1 MNEFLD
7 LTIADLL
14 SRYPETSPVFAA
26 HGLEG
31 LISEDGLRVLA
42 PFLTLG
48 TALRSREI
56 AVESFLRLLTEAVA
70 TDQVLEAPGLA
81 DIRKAG
87 ELTLL
92 ALMPCGL
99 KVPFGR
105 VLSSFLEDLKKR
117 EGLAITYAVEGNL
130 NQELSYY
137 PYVDTIETV
146 DELPDI
152 IVSADFNSFY
162 YHSFYKRFVEPGHLV
177 GYGRV
182 NPSEAFAAAG
192 LPDPKGE
199 YFLFGVNPLVL
210 VADLDQVGDRPLPTC
225 WADILE
231 PIWSRDI
238 TLRGNADFFCHAVLL
253 PIFQAGGNE
262 ALLQLAP
269 NVRQGLHPAQ
279 MVKLIDSGQ
288 GGALYV
294 MPEFF
299 AHRVKNQSRIK
310 IIWPTDGALASPV
323 TLQVKREKVAELKP
337 VLEWLTGPELARAL
351 VGARFPVPHAEIEGE
366 LQHAP
371 LKWLGWDWLR
381 QNDIREVNAGI
392 DRIFLPAVKG
402 VLE

>member
-1 MNEFLD
+1 MDSLLD
-7 LTIADLL
+7 LTIATLL
-14 SRYPETSPVFAA
+14 DRHPETRSVFVS

-31 LISEDGLRVLA
+31 LVNEDGLRVLA

-48 TALRSREI
+48 TALRSRSI
-56 AVESFLRLLTEAVA
+56 AADMFLRLLAETLATE
-70 TDQVLEAPGLA
+70 QVLEAPGLP

-87 ELTLL
+87 DLTLL

-105 VLSSFLEDLKKR
+105 VLSSFLEELKTR
-117 EGLAITYAVEGNL
+117 EGLDITYAVEGNL

-146 DELPDI
+146 EELPDI
-152 IVSADFNSFY
+152 IVSADFNAFY
-162 YHSFYKRFVEPGHLV
+162 YHRFYKRFVEPGHLV

-182 NPSEAFAAAG
+182 NPSAAFTAAE

-210 VADLDQVGDRPLPTC
+210 VADLDKVGDRPLPTR

-231 PIWSRDI
+231 PIWTRDI

-262 ALLQLAP
+262 ALLKLAP

-279 MVKLIDSGQ
+279 MVKQIDSGQ

-299 AHRVKNQSRIK
+299 AHRVKNKDRIK
-310 IIWPTDGALASPV
+310 IIWPEDGALASPV
-323 TLQVKREKVAELKP
+323 TLQVKRDKVAELKP
-337 VLEWLTGPELARAL
+337 VLDWLTGPELAAAL
-351 VGARFPVPHAEIEGE
+351 VDARFPVPHAEVKGE
-366 LQHAP
+366 LQDAP
-371 LKWLGWDWLR
+371 LLWLGWDWLR
-381 QNDIREVNAGI
+381 KNDIREVNAGI

-402 VLE
+402 VLG

>member
-14 SRYPETSPVFAA
+14 RRYPETSPVFAA

-381 QNDIREVNAGI
+381 QNDIRQVNAGI

>member
-1 MNEFLD
+1 MTELLD
-7 LTIADLL
+7 LTIAALL
-14 SRYPETSPVFAA
+14 ERHPSLRPVLAA
-26 HGLEG
+26 HGLG
-31 LISEDGLRVLA
+31 ALVTEDGLRVLA

-48 TALRSREI
+48 TALRSRGI
-56 AVESFLRLLTEAVA
+56 AAAAFLRLLDETIAGDE
-70 TDQVLEAPGLA
+70 VLEAPGLS
-81 DIRKAG
+81 DLRTSG

-105 VLSSFLEDLKKR
+105 VLSTFLEDLKNR

-146 DELPDI
+146 EELPDI
-152 IVSADFNSFY
+152 IVSADFNAFY
-162 YHSFYKRFVEPGHLV
+162 YHRFYKRFVEPGYLV

-182 NPSEAFAAAG
+182 DPCAAFSTAG
-192 LPDPKGE
+192 LPDPKGG
-199 YFLFGVNPLVL
+199 YFVFGVNPLVL
-210 VADLDQVGDRPLPTC
+210 VADLDKIEGRPLPNR
-225 WADILE
+225 WADILD
-231 PIWSRDI
+231 PIWTRDI

-253 PIFQAGGNE
+253 PIFQDGGAE
-262 ALLQLAP
+262 ALLKLAP

-279 MVKLIDSGQ
+279 MVKQIDGGG

-299 AHRVKNQSRIK
+299 AHRVRNKDRIA
-310 IIWPTDGALASPV
+310 ILWPSDGALASPV
-323 TLQVKREKVAELKP
+323 TLQVKKEKIEELRP
-337 VLEWLTGPELARAL
+337 VLDWLTGPELAAAL
-351 VGARFPVPHAEIEGE
+351 IGARFPVPHAGVEGE

-392 DRIFLPAVKG
+392 DRIFLPAVKS
-402 VLE
+402 VLA